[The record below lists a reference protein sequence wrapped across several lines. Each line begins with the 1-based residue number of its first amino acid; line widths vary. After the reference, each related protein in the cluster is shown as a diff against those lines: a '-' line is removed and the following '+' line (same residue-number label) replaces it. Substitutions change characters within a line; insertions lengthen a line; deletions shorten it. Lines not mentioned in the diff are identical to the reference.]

1 MKLSILK
8 KARGIRYTTG
18 SEDRTRLILNGEKH
32 INVCNMSL
40 YREKKGRESF
50 AIVFGRWNSEETHSE
65 KYGGYDLFLHWML
78 NDSPWSEV
86 FTTKHVGL
94 VSKFGAEVDV
104 TKDVYMV
111 HSAATAMRCGIEA
124 PLVPAMF
131 GALVEEGIEPHLA
144 FMASHYVDG
153 TFQDVKPS
161 NCNLHAMPFTG
172 ESTSLED
179 FRKGF
184 RKEKLKGKTFQNT
197 HDDDDDG
204 TYRGVGSCFSGV
216 GEVVKF
222 RPIAKEAHRA
232 GQQEASQT
240 EKNDSRTVAY
250 KNPFGHKKAG
260 NGEKVHL
267 PLFAKHYAIELKKV
281 FPDG

>member
-8 KARGIRYTTG
+8 KAKAIRYTNE
-18 SEDRTRLILNGEKH
+18 SEARTRLILNGEKH

-40 YREKKGRESF
+40 YREKKGRDSLTV
-50 AIVFGRWNSEETHSE
+50 VFGRWNDEESHSS
-65 KYGGYDLFLHWML
+65 KYGDYGLFLHWML

-94 VSKFGAEVDV
+94 ASKFGVEVDV

-144 FMASHYVDG
+144 FMASHFVKG
-153 TFQDVKPS
+153 MLHDVNPYS
-161 NCNLHAMPFTG
+161 GNGHAIPFDVY
-172 ESTSLED
+172 STSLEG

-184 RKEKLKGKTFQNT
+184 RKGKLKGKTFQNT
-197 HDDDDDG
+197 HNGDDDG
-204 TYRGVGSCFSGV
+204 TYRGVGYCFSGV
-216 GEVVKF
+216 GKVENFTPIVKTAHMECQEEV
-222 RPIAKEAHRA
+222 
-232 GQQEASQT
+232 SQT
-240 EKNDSRTVAY
+240 KKKSSRTFAY
-250 KNPFGHKKAG
+250 KNPFGHRKTD
-260 NGEKVHL
+260 NGEKVNL
-267 PLFAKHYAIELKKV
+267 PLLAKHYAIQLKKV